1 MFKPQ
6 AVVLTLA
13 IAASLG
19 LGPIALGPQQD
30 PKGQSTEPQKEKPA
44 EKVTPPTAD
53 DVLKK
58 TQEAESGGGD
68 PATQDAQA
76 TVGPGARKSPTTAEE
91 LLRAMQEEKPAPR
104 VVAPWSLKDAGGE
117 GGRPERLLPEGDRI
131 SRRPGRLVRED
142 EWWTFVFESDHP
154 DHPEA
159 RLGVLPN
166 LVLETMARTV
176 ESGAAGAIWVISGE
190 VTEYRNRNYVLIRDA
205 QRRASAGNLR
215 R

>member
-6 AVVLTLA
+6 VVVLTLA

-19 LGPIALGPQQD
+19 LGPMALGPQQD
-30 PKGQSTEPQKEKPA
+30 PKGQSTEPRKEKPA
-44 EKVTPPTAD
+44 EKAPPLTAE
-53 DVLKK
+53 DVLKQM
-58 TQEAESGGGD
+58 QEKETGGGD
-68 PATQDAQA
+68 SVAPA
-76 TVGPGARKSPTTAEE
+76 TVGPETRKTPTTAEE
-91 LLRAMQEEKPAPR
+91 LLKAMQEEKPAPR
-104 VVAPWSLKDAGGE
+104 VVAPWSLKDGGGE

-154 DHPEA
+154 DRPEA
-159 RLGVLPN
+159 RLSVLPN

-176 ESGAAGAIWVISGE
+176 ESGSAGAVWVISGE

-205 QRRASAGNLR
+205 QRRAATGNLR